1 MDKVAL
7 VTGSSS
13 GIGFETSLA
22 LARNGYHTFATMRNL
37 GKDEKIKQIIEK
49 EDLSIEILE
58 LDVDSEE
65 SVNRAIKTVSE
76 KKGRIDVLVNN
87 AGYGMWGTVEDVSID
102 EFKEQFETNFFS
114 IIRLIQKVA
123 PIMRKQNSGNI
134 VNISSVAGRIG
145 FPVSPAYIS
154 SKFALEGLS
163 ESLRFELIP
172 FGINLIIIEPGVIK
186 TNFFDSMKMSEKSQ
200 QDSTYKEITDKVIS
214 GVKMMAE
221 MGTHPKEVANVV
233 IKTLGEEKPLP
244 RYVIGNDAMMF
255 LEAKKMK
262 TDIEFENYLKKELY
276 GELIDLDSFMYDFF
290 IFLVVKLIYSFN

>member
-1 MDKVAL
+1 MKTIMEKVAL

-22 LARNGYHTFATMRNL
+22 LARNGFHTFATMRDL

-76 KKGRIDVLVNN
+76 KNGRIDVLVNN

-102 EFKEQFETNFFS
+102 EFKKQFETNFFS

-123 PIMRKQNSGNI
+123 PIMRKQSSGNI

-163 ESLRFELIP
+163 ESLRFELMP
-172 FGINLIIIEPGVIK
+172 FGINVIIIEPGVIK
-186 TNFFDSMKMSEKSQ
+186 TNFFDSMKLSEKSQ

-221 MGTHPKEVANVV
+221 MGTHPKEVADVV

-276 GELIDLDSFMYDFF
+276 GE
-290 IFLVVKLIYSFN
+290 

>member
-1 MDKVAL
+1 MDKIAL

-22 LARNGYHTFATMRNL
+22 LARNGFHTFATMRDL
-37 GKDEKIKQIIEK
+37 SKDEQIKHVIEK
-49 EDLSIEILE
+49 EDLDIEILE

-65 SVNRAIKTVSE
+65 SVNRAIKIISG

-123 PIMRKQNSGNI
+123 PIMRKQSSGNI

-163 ESLRFELIP
+163 ESLRFELMP
-172 FGINLIIIEPGVIK
+172 FGINVIIIEPGVIK
-186 TNFFDSMKMSEKSQ
+186 TNFFDSMKLSEKSQ

-221 MGTHPKEVANVV
+221 MGTHPKDVADVV

-276 GELIDLDSFMYDFF
+276 GE
-290 IFLVVKLIYSFN
+290 

>member
-49 EDLSIEILE
+49 EDLSVEILE
-58 LDVDSEE
+58 LDVDNEE

-123 PIMRKQNSGNI
+123 PIMRKQGSGNI

-163 ESLRFELIP
+163 ESLRFELMP
-172 FGINLIIIEPGVIK
+172 FGINVIIIEPGVIK

-200 QDSTYKEITDKVIS
+200 QNSTYKEITDKVIS

-262 TDIEFENYLKKELY
+262 TDMEFENYLKKELY
-276 GELIDLDSFMYDFF
+276 GE
-290 IFLVVKLIYSFN
+290 

>member
-1 MDKVAL
+1 MNAIMEKVAL

-13 GIGFETSLA
+13 GIGLETSLS
-22 LARNGYHTFATMRNL
+22 LARNGFHTFATMRDLNKDAEIKEVVRKENL
-37 GKDEKIKQIIEK
+37 NV
-49 EDLSIEILE
+49 EILQ
-58 LDVDSEE
+58 LDVDNEE
-65 SVNRAIKTVSE
+65 SVNEAINTVME
-76 KKGRIDVLVNN
+76 RKDRIDVLVNN

-114 IIRLIQKVA
+114 IIRLIHRVA

-163 ESLRFELIP
+163 ESLRFELMP
-172 FGINLIIIEPGVIK
+172 FGVNVIIIEPGVIK
-186 TNFFDSMKMSEKSQ
+186 TNFFNSMKLAKKSN
-200 QDSTYKEITDKVIS
+200 QDSEYKEITEKVIS

-221 MGTHPKEVANVV
+221 MGTHPKEVADAVV
-233 IKTLGEEKPLP
+233 KALKEEKPLP
-244 RYVIGNDAMMF
+244 RYVVGNDAMMF
-255 LEAKKMK
+255 LEAKRMK

-276 GELIDLDSFMYDFF
+276 GE
-290 IFLVVKLIYSFN
+290 